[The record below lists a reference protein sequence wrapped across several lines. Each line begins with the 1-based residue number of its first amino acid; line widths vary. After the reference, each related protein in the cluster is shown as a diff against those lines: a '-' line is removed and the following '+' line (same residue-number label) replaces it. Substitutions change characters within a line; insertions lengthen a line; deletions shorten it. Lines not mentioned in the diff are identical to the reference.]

1 MNYCLEDS
9 DSIVFYL
16 FAKEGSEIAMLL
28 YEVYWG
34 TQQLFEI

>member
-16 FAKEGSEIAMLL
+16 FAEKGSEIAMLL